1 MRRIVSNLLVC
12 GLVAALSLSL
22 AACSK
27 RESAAESLSSA
38 PSADKAMAGGAMP
51 AAAPAAPPAEMAA
64 ADAASASFEGAAD
77 AAAKDNISEQ
87 VARREAE
94 DPVETVTRVDT
105 AQVSSS
111 ASTYKDGQRKF
122 IRTAQAQFRV
132 KDVYDSALAIEDVAA
147 QQGGFVVDNGISA
160 DTTRIERRPA
170 GNGKLLEL
178 AEYQVR
184 GNLTVR
190 VPSDHTQ
197 AFLRAIA
204 SQMEFLD
211 RRSFQAADAQFDL
224 LRQQLA
230 RQREE
235 DAQRELGD
243 AIRGGDRLD
252 RKADV
257 ISARSDARMQR
268 DEALIQQ
275 RQYEDR
281 VDFSTITLSLY
292 QAPKLRQTELVDTDA
307 VFRQHAQGFFSRM
320 FDSLRTG
327 WYGILDLVVAL
338 TAAWPLWLAIGL
350 VVYGIRRWRAAR
362 PAKRP
367 PPLE

>member
-12 GLVAALSLSL
+12 GFVAALSFSL
-22 AACSK
+22 VACSK
-27 RESAAESLSSA
+27 RESAAEAMTSA
-38 PSADKAMAGGAMP
+38 PAADKAEAGAAMP
-51 AAAPAAPPAEMAA
+51 ASAPAAPPMEATADMAA
-64 ADAASASFEGAAD
+64 ASDAAPAAD
-77 AAAKDNISEQ
+77 GLAKAQAS
-87 VARREAE
+87 RRQADET
-94 DPVETVTRVDT
+94 VETDTRVDV

-111 ASTYKDGQRKF
+111 ASTYKDGERRF

-132 KDVYDSALAIEDVAA
+132 KDVYGSALAIEDVAA

-160 DTTRIERRPA
+160 QTMRVERRPA
-170 GNGKLLEL
+170 GHGKLLEL

-190 VPSDHTQ
+190 VPSDRTQ

-211 RRSFQAADAQFDL
+211 QRSFQAADAQFDL

-243 AIRGGDRLD
+243 AMRGGDRLD

-257 ISARSDARMQR
+257 IAARSDARMQR

-275 RQYEDR
+275 KQYQDR
-281 VDFSTITLSLY
+281 VDFSTITLTLY

-307 VFRQHAQGFFSRM
+307 VFREHAQGFFSRM
-320 FDSLRTG
+320 GDALRTG
-327 WYGILDLVVAL
+327 WSGILDLVVAL
-338 TAAWPLWLAIGL
+338 TAAWPLWLMIAL
-350 VVYGIRRWRAAR
+350 VVYGLRRWRAVR
-362 PAKRP
+362 PGKRP
-367 PPLE
+367 PPIEG

>member
-1 MRRIVSNLLVC
+1 MRRTVSNLLVC
-12 GLVAALSLSL
+12 GLVAALSFSL

-27 RESAAESLSSA
+27 QESAAEATSA
-38 PSADKAMAGGAMP
+38 RMQADKAMAGGAMP

-64 ADAASASFEGAAD
+64 DAASASFEGAAD
-77 AAAKDNISEQ
+77 AAAKGNVAEE

-94 DPVETVTRVDT
+94 DPVETTTRVDA

-111 ASTYKDGQRKF
+111 AAVYKDGERKF

-132 KDVYDSALAIEDVAA
+132 KDVYGSALAIEDVAA

-190 VPSDHTQ
+190 VPSDNTQ

-257 ISARSDARMQR
+257 IAARSDARMQR

-307 VFRQHAQGFFSRM
+307 VFREHAQGFFSRM

-367 PPLE
+367 PPIDG

>member
-1 MRRIVSNLLVC
+1 MRRTVSNLLVC
-12 GLVAALSLSL
+12 GLVATFSFSL

-27 RESAAESLSSA
+27 QQSASEAASA
-38 PSADKAMAGGAMP
+38 RMQADKAMAGGAMP

-64 ADAASASFEGAAD
+64 DAASASFEGAAD
-77 AAAKDNISEQ
+77 AVAKGNVAEE

-94 DPVETVTRVDT
+94 DPVETTTRVDA

-111 ASTYKDGQRKF
+111 ASTYKDGERKF

-132 KDVYDSALAIEDVAA
+132 KDVYGSSLAIEDVAA
-147 QQGGFVVDNGISA
+147 QQGGFVVDNGITA

-190 VPSDHTQ
+190 VPSDNTQ

-235 DAQRELGD
+235 EAQRELGD

-257 ISARSDARMQR
+257 ISARNDARAQR

-275 RQYEDR
+275 KQYLDR
-281 VDFSTITLSLY
+281 VDFSTITLTLY

-320 FDSLRTG
+320 FDALRTG

-338 TAAWPLWLAIGL
+338 TAAWPLWLMIGL

-362 PAKRP
+362 PTKRP
-367 PPLE
+367 PPIE

>member
-1 MRRIVSNLLVC
+1 MRRTVSNLLVC
-12 GLVAALSLSL
+12 GLVAALSFSL

-27 RESAAESLSSA
+27 QESAAEATSA
-38 PSADKAMAGGAMP
+38 RMQADKAMAGGAMP

-64 ADAASASFEGAAD
+64 DAASASFEGAAD
-77 AAAKDNISEQ
+77 AAARGNVAEE

-94 DPVETVTRVDT
+94 DPVETTTRVDA

-111 ASTYKDGQRKF
+111 AAVYKDGERKF

-132 KDVYDSALAIEDVAA
+132 KDVYGSALAIEDVAA

-190 VPSDHTQ
+190 VPSDNTQ

-257 ISARSDARMQR
+257 IAARSDARMQR

-275 RQYEDR
+275 KQYEDR

-320 FDSLRTG
+320 FDSLRIG